1 MERIISLTLLCTL
14 MPCSALAAQP
24 AASTGDKN
32 EFSGMADY
40 YHHSLYGRKTSSGQV
55 LQKHLLT
62 AAHRTLPFGTMVH
75 VKNHRNGRSCVV
87 VINDRGPFTKSK
99 VIDLSHQAATELN
112 MISAGTVKVGCT
124 VVDKSKL
131 ASLQAKKPVEKLKTD
146 GNVEKVC
153 AEKPKSEAKIL
164 VASKG
169 PSTTLLDSKPCTVNG
184 TLKNTAVKPTGAET
198 SKTETADEPT
208 DENRILW
215 TTDQ

>member
-1 MERIISLTLLCTL
+1 MERIIGLTLLCIL
-14 MPCSALAAQP
+14 VPCSALAAQP
-24 AASTGDKN
+24 VAAPSDNK

-62 AAHRTLPFGTMVH
+62 AAHRTLPFGTLVH

-124 VVDKSKL
+124 VIDKTKM
-131 ASLQAKKPVEKLKTD
+131 ASLQAKTPVEP
-146 GNVEKVC
+146 
-153 AEKPKSEAKIL
+153 AA
-164 VASKG
+164 
-169 PSTTLLDSKPCTVNG
+169 TTLLT
-184 TLKNTAVKPTGAET
+184 VKPAIVIASAKPSSGI
-198 SKTETADEPT
+198 SPVKTVAIRHTAPVVAKNEMTDEPA
-208 DENRILW
+208 EQNRIMW

>member
-24 AASTGDKN
+24 AAPSCDKN

-124 VVDKSKL
+124 VIDKSNL
-131 ASLQAKKPVEKLKTD
+131 ASLQAKKEP
-146 GNVEKVC
+146 
-153 AEKPKSEAKIL
+153 KIL

-169 PSTTLLDSKPCTVNG
+169 PSTTLLDRKPSTVNG
-184 TLKNTAVKPTGAET
+184 TVKTTAVKHTGAET
-198 SKTETADEPT
+198 VKTETADEPSE
-208 DENRILW
+208 ENRIIW

>member
-1 MERIISLTLLCTL
+1 MERIIGLTLLCIL
-14 MPCSALAAQP
+14 VPCSALAAQP
-24 AASTGDKN
+24 VAAPSDNK

-62 AAHRTLPFGTMVH
+62 AAHRTLPFGTLVH

-124 VVDKSKL
+124 VIDKTKM
-131 ASLQAKKPVEKLKTD
+131 ASLQAKTPVEP
-146 GNVEKVC
+146 
-153 AEKPKSEAKIL
+153 AA
-164 VASKG
+164 
-169 PSTTLLDSKPCTVNG
+169 TTLL
-184 TLKNTAVKPTGAET
+184 AVKPAIVIASAKPSSGI
-198 SKTETADEPT
+198 SPVKTVAIRHTAPVVAKNEMTDEPA
-208 DENRILW
+208 EQNRIMW